1 MRQRKINLISVLAAI
16 LSNICMY
23 SLIYM
28 GGVYINWFV
37 CLLAVCFAVA
47 VKIVVAILFY
57 NDTDD
62 YFNVP
67 LFVNLFSF
75 ELTLPLEIMIR
86 TSAYITTKVKAYIDN
101 DNPAQG

>member
-1 MRQRKINLISVLAAI
+1 MRQRKINLISVLAATF
-16 LSNICMY
+16 SNICMY
-23 SLIYM
+23 GFIYM
-28 GGVYINWFV
+28 GFHINWLV

-67 LFVNLFSF
+67 LFANLFSF

-86 TSAYITTKVKAYIDN
+86 TSSYIITKVKAYIDN
-101 DNPAQG
+101 DNPTQG